1 MQKEM
6 MDKKAAPIDAG
17 EIRGK
22 SGANPGEIRGKAG
35 QKSLSPE
42 QMKAFN
48 MVSKQALEFL
58 LEDNNAKLI
67 VAKAQ
72 QSDPQTAIVESIRP
86 VMQGIWQAAE
96 QSGVKLDLPVFL
108 AAALNVITILADM
121 MAVQGVIPEDQ
132 VAQLAQSAAQ
142 EAVKQHN
149 AEVPQESQPAGLAG
163 MAQGGM

>member
-6 MDKKAAPIDAG
+6 MDKEPM
-17 EIRGK
+17 GK
-22 SGANPGEIRGKAG
+22 PQGKDMPMQPGKAG
-35 QKSLSPE
+35 QKGLSPE
-42 QMKAFN
+42 QQKAFN

-72 QSDPQTAIVESIRP
+72 QSDPQTAIVEAIRP

-121 MAVQGVIPEDQ
+121 MAVQGVIPEEQ

-149 AEVPQESQPAGLAG
+149 AEMPQEQPQEPAGLA
-163 MAQGGM
+163 ATAGGM

>member
-1 MQKEM
+1 MQKQM
-6 MDKKAAPIDAG
+6 MDKEPM
-17 EIRGK
+17 GK
-22 SGANPGEIRGKAG
+22 PQGKDMPTQPGKAG
-35 QKSLSPE
+35 QKGLSPE
-42 QMKAFN
+42 QQKAFN

-72 QSDPQTAIVESIRP
+72 QSDPQTAIVEAIRP
-86 VMQGIWQAAE
+86 VMRGIWQAAE

-121 MAVQGVIPEDQ
+121 MAVQGVIPEEQ

-149 AEVPQESQPAGLAG
+149 AEMPQEPQGAPGLA
-163 MAQGGM
+163 ATAGGM

>member
-1 MQKEM
+1 MQDKM
-6 MDKKAAPIDAG
+6 MDKKMQGQPMQ
-17 EIRGK
+17 
-22 SGANPGEIRGKAG
+22 PGKAG

-96 QSGVKLDLPVFL
+96 QSGVNLDLPVFL

-121 MAVQGVIPEDQ
+121 MAVQGVIPEEQ

-149 AEVPQESQPAGLAG
+149 AEMPQEQPQEPGLA
-163 MAQGGM
+163 ATAGGM